1 MASCPSVYTSLFP
14 SILAELILF
23 SAFSVSLALSG
34 ICNSG
39 PKFPILIAWWS
50 IQVTDRPHKKMTVG
64 TDSPPKALYIEGL
77 LTPPLKLFRSN
88 NADNNAEWRNSIYL
102 GFLLSG
108 SNALMIHLFC
118 HFLIYLQNEANIVYR
133 FSFSLLCRLKPY

>member
-1 MASCPSVYTSLFP
+1 MTHWIVQHVNMLCQSIQPTHGSYFLNLLRFGFEWNQEDKPELWLDVASCPSVYTSLFP

-50 IQVTDRPHKKMTVG
+50 IQVTDRPHKNMTVG

-77 LTPPLKLFRSN
+77 PNT
-88 NADNNAEWRNSIYL
+88 AAET
-102 GFLLSG
+102 
-108 SNALMIHLFC
+108 
-118 HFLIYLQNEANIVYR
+118 V
-133 FSFSLLCRLKPY
+133 SL